1 MTLAF
6 LKSLLVV
13 FALICEVYV
22 DARKRSRSV
31 DTENADTEAEVA
43 VHQGSGDMTLIY
55 LVVGLIIGL
64 YIVVT
69 YIVSS
74 SANERKILLE
84 KSYKKNS

>member
-1 MTLAF
+1 MGVPF
-6 LKSLLVV
+6 LKILLAV
-13 FALICEVYV
+13 FALLCGVYV
-22 DARKRSRSV
+22 DARKKARSV
-31 DTENADTEAEVA
+31 NTEGADTEADL
-43 VHQGSGDMTLIY
+43 HQGGGDMTLIY

-74 SANERKILLE
+74 SANERKALLE